1 MVMHKVF
8 GVERDIDISKDVFP
22 TEEEINDMEARLPG
36 CEHGW
41 FDSVDNGLKLHYRK
55 FLPTTTSSSG
65 NNHPKAIIIW
75 MHGVQTHCGRAHIL
89 KDGRKINMALLQD
102 YIVRRQGYA
111 LYAFDMTGHGYSEGS
126 RFLVKST
133 TVKEDYLRFVTLV
146 TSLHDD
152 QHVPLFLMG
161 ESFGGNLTLQVA
173 RHYQDHPNDKPP
185 GFQGIILVAA
195 AIYGYQIFFP
205 VDLALKYL
213 LTPLI
218 PRFRPPTFIP
228 NPVAP
233 ALLWRDP
240 EVLHVNSQEKRVTEM
255 WLEPAERHS
264 NLQTSSTLIEAMK
277 HVRNDCIPGF
287 SMPFCAV
294 HGTNDR
300 AVPIAGALEYL
311 LEKAATPEEDRAV
324 LRVGGG
330 YHDLLGDPTAE
341 ANLDFI
347 LEWVEQRIEKGS
359 TEE

>member
-1 MVMHKVF
+1 MVLHKVF
-8 GVERDIDISKDVFP
+8 GVERDIDIYKDVFP
-22 TEEEINDMEARLPG
+22 TEAEIQDMEACLQG

-41 FDSVDNGLKLHYRK
+41 FDSMENGLKLHYRK
-55 FLPTTTSSSG
+55 FLPSDNK
-65 NNHPKAIIIW
+65 NNPKAIIVW
-75 MHGVQTHCGRAHIL
+75 MHGIQTHCGRAHIL

-102 YIVRRQGYA
+102 SIVRRDGYA

-133 TVKEDYLRFVTLV
+133 VKDDYLNFVQFV
-146 TSLHDD
+146 TSLHGEDT
-152 QHVPLFLMG
+152 PLFLMG
-161 ESFGGNLTLQVA
+161 ESFGGNLTIQVA
-173 RHYQDHPNDKPP
+173 RHYQDHPDEKPR
-185 GFQGIILVAA
+185 GFQGIVLVAA
-195 AIYGYQIFFP
+195 AIYGYQPFFP
-205 VDLALKYL
+205 VDLVLRYL
-213 LTPLI
+213 LTPLV

-255 WLEPAERHS
+255 WFEPAERHS

-277 HVRNDCIPGF
+277 YVRQDCIPGF
-287 SMPFCAV
+287 NIPFCAL
-294 HGTNDR
+294 HGTSDR
-300 AVPIAGALEYL
+300 AVPIAGALEFF
-311 LEKAATPEEDRAV
+311 LEKTATPEEDRAV

-347 LEWVEQRIEKGS
+347 LQWVKQRIGKVS
-359 TEE
+359 K